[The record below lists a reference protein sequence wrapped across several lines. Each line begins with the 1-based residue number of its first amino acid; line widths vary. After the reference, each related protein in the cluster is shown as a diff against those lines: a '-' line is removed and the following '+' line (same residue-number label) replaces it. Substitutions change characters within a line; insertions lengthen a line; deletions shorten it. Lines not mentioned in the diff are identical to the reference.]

1 MNIKFIEFVKE
12 KKVDYKLIATTTFG
26 LEGITAKEL
35 RTLGYENI
43 KTETSKVQFEGDEM
57 DIAICNIHLR
67 TADRI
72 LIKMAEFEAR
82 TFEELFQGTKKV
94 NWSKI
99 IPINGVMHVTGK
111 SIKSTLHSVPDCQSI
126 VKKAI
131 VTSMSE
137 SYNIQKFSEDGP
149 VYKIEVAILKDKVTL
164 TIDTSGE
171 GLHKRGYRE
180 NSGAA
185 PLKETLAAAMV
196 LMSRWQKNYELID
209 PFCGSGT
216 ILIEAAMIM
225 NNIAP
230 GVNRKFVCET
240 WPTMPDYVFNQV
252 REGAKRAEK
261 KKDIKLIGYD
271 IDTWVLRTAEN
282 NAFKAGVY
290 DYIDF
295 QKRDVKDF
303 SSSKKYGFIITNPPY
318 GERLGEKETAERL
331 NAILGKHKRNY
342 SLWDYNVLTSFEGFE
357 RAFGTK
363 ATKNRKLYNG
373 KLKCF
378 YYQYF
383 DNNIIK
389 GHGDTVIQEMI
400 RNS

>member
-1 MNIKFIEFVKE
+1 MEYN
-12 KKVDYKLIATTTFG
+12 LIATTTFG

-35 RTLGYENI
+35 KTLGYEDVR
-43 KTETSKVQFEGDEM
+43 TETSKVYFSGDEM
-57 DIAICNIHLR
+57 DIAIANIHLR
-67 TADRI
+67 TADRV
-72 LIKMAEFEAR
+72 LINMAEFEAR
-82 TFEELFQGTKKV
+82 SFEELFQGTKNV

-99 IPINGVMHVTGK
+99 IPRNGVMHVVGK
-111 SIKSTLHSVPDCQSI
+111 SVKSTLYSVPDCQSI

-131 VTSMSE
+131 ITRMSE
-137 SYNIQKFSEDGP
+137 EYGTDNFPENGP
-149 VYKIEVAILKDKVTL
+149 VYRIEVAILKDKVTL
-164 TIDTSGE
+164 TIDTSGS

-196 LMSRWQKNYELID
+196 LLSRWQDKYELID

-230 GVNRKFVCET
+230 GLNKTFACEE
-240 WPTMPDYVFNQV
+240 WPTMPKYIFNQV
-252 REGAKRAEK
+252 REGAKRAIK
-261 KKDIKLIGYD
+261 HKDLKLIGYD

-282 NAFKAGVY
+282 NAIKAGVKE
-290 DYIDF
+290 YIDF
-295 QKRDVKDF
+295 QKRDFREF
-303 SSSKKYGFIITNPPY
+303 SSRNKYGFIITNPPY
-318 GERLGEKETAERL
+318 GERLSDKKEVEQL
-331 NAILGKHKRNY
+331 YSIFGKYKNKY
-342 SLWDYNVLTSFEGFE
+342 ENWDFNILTSYEGFE
-357 RAFGTK
+357 KPFERK
-363 ATKNRKLYNG
+363 STKNRKLYNG
-373 KLKCF
+373 KLKCY

-389 GHGDTVIQEMI
+389 GAGDTVIQEMI